1 MKNNDSNLG
10 VIFRIFDERP
20 RKIKKKRQKNRKK
33 QTSTY
38 KKNLKCSMPL
48 EIKDRTVTL
57 TNQTASVTPI
67 QIVTAFHTLETAIV
81 RISLFSN
88 IIIIIKRIIMKLFA

>member
-1 MKNNDSNLG
+1 
-10 VIFRIFDERP
+10 
-20 RKIKKKRQKNRKK
+20 
-33 QTSTY
+33 
-38 KKNLKCSMPL
+38 MPL

-57 TNQTASVTPI
+57 TNQTVTLTNQTPI

-88 IIIIIKRIIMKLFA
+88 IIIIIKRIIMKLFAWWLR